1 MPVPVHPESAK
12 ERSSD
17 IAVLKKPIEMTVMK
31 PTKGKITLIGRRLY
45 TVMLAYSQNEMDTK
59 IFDPERRYEF
69 NVPLRS
75 LLSHGSFHGGEVS
88 FMKTYLREMNTTG
101 IEWES
106 TDQGENKKWTTLTMI
121 SEASIELKEGQNWV
135 SWEFPSSIM
144 KNIVRPGIY
153 GRLNL
158 KIATSIDSYVGTAL
172 YDICCRYRD
181 NPSGVTSKQQ
191 PEWWI
196 DALSQSARDPEKR
209 REWRKFK
216 DEKLIPGIED
226 INETSDLEIELI
238 EERVGRAVGWV
249 QFAVRKKNIPLKF
262 ATKSIDAAVLSAIE
276 KLAGKLAIPLARVES
291 LIRKYGEG
299 IVKQRLEELVR
310 RVEDDS
316 LPVVERKLG
325 YLRYMLDSYV
335 PEQSAIDMRPPEKS
349 PAMAS
354 PAAAAAASIRNQA
367 NQQANAQQT
376 QQVKKGLKTLTRE
389 FFNSLP
395 EARRR
400 TFISDVIEQLKK
412 DGKYNS
418 ADMRHAQST
427 TLVPGRLGAE
437 VVEKF
442 GEHYYREQWP
452 GRTGDALLPV
462 VTDSNDILS
471 VAFSDVDQPFS

>member
-1 MPVPVHPESAK
+1 MPVPVQPVPAK

-181 NPSGVTSKQQ
+181 NPSGVTSKKP

-276 KLAGKLAIPLARVES
+276 KLAGKLAIPLARVEP

-335 PEQSAIDMRPPEKS
+335 PEQSAIDMRPSEKS
-349 PAMAS
+349 TTMAS
-354 PAAAAAASIRNQA
+354 TDAVVQISNQA
-367 NQQANAQQT
+367 NTQPNAQQP

-389 FFNSLP
+389 FFNTLP
-395 EARRR
+395 EAKRSKY
-400 TFISDVIEQLKK
+400 ISEVIEQLKK
-412 DGKYNS
+412 DGLYNS

-442 GEHYYREQWP
+442 GQQYYQKQWP
-452 GRTGDALLPV
+452 GRTGDALLPA
-462 VTDSNDILS
+462 VTDPNDILA
-471 VAFSDVDQPFS
+471 VAFPDVDQTFS